1 MNTDIEN
8 FVKSCI
14 CCTATSQPYKPPQI
28 QPTITPSKPWEV
40 MHMDLCGPFPNGNVI
55 LALIDE
61 YSRWPEVN
69 VFDGNILNFVC
80 PRLSKIAFQH
90 PRRSNQQ
97 QELSHIMEARNS
109 VKETWVRSRACRAG
123 VCVCG
128 GGVTPTHLIYLKFVG
143 ILTKCVGKISSSNV
157 VGKFGVFI
165 IKNEMQYSIN
175 NPVPQ
180 KSNFYRR

>member
-8 FVKSCI
+8 LYWYWKLILKSCI

-40 MHMDLCGPFPNGNVI
+40 ICMDLCGPFPNGNVI
-55 LALIDE
+55 LALNDE

-69 VFDGNILNFVC
+69 VFDGKILDFVC

-97 QELSHIMEARNS
+97 QELSHIMKARNS
-109 VKETWVRSRACRAG
+109 VKETWVRSRACPAA
-123 VCVCG
+123 
-128 GGVTPTHLIYLKFVG
+128 THPPYLFE
-143 ILTKCVGKISSSNV
+143 ICWYFGK
-157 VGKFGVFI
+157 
-165 IKNEMQYSIN
+165 MC
-175 NPVPQ
+175 
-180 KSNFYRR
+180 R

>member
-69 VFDGNILNFVC
+69 VFDGTILNFVC

-123 VCVCG
+123 VCVCVWRG
-128 GGVTPTHLIYLKFVG
+128 CNTHPPYLFEICRYFDKM
-143 ILTKCVGKISSSNV
+143 C
-157 VGKFGVFI
+157 
-165 IKNEMQYSIN
+165 
-175 NPVPQ
+175 
-180 KSNFYRR
+180 R